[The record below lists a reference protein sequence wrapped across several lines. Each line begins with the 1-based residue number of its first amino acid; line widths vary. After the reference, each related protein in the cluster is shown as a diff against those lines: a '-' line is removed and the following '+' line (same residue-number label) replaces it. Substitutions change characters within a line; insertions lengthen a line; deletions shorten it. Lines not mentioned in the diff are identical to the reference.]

1 MMEVRVS
8 EIVPT
13 AIIAITV
20 PAFKEV
26 FRLPNRP
33 DLRTTQ
39 QIDQNIIVG
48 HATPV
53 LRSLRS
59 PTTAFGV
66 HTTADTL
73 NSREATQERPDAALN
88 QMLNASDVG
97 RTARHSG

>member
-1 MMEVRVS
+1 MEVRIG

-13 AIIAITV
+13 GVIVIAV
-20 PAFKEV
+20 SAFKEV
-26 FRLPNRP
+26 FRLPDRP

-39 QIDQNIIVG
+39 QIHQNVIVG
-48 HATPV
+48 LMTPV
-53 LRSLRS
+53 LPSLRS
-59 PTTAFGV
+59 PTTAFGI

-97 RTARHSG
+97 KSARHSG